1 MAFGISIQ
9 RFAHSL
15 LTTFILV
22 ATTHSVCF
30 AQKPFPG
37 PPDNLTASVTLW
49 TSNQCCGGAI
59 GFDNIKPDECF
70 ALPTNVDSAI
80 YGNSIKFEGLWYERI
95 FVGWGVP
102 KGFSSPNCDNTTQVF
117 DQREPGCFH
126 FPKDRRPRSFSWA
139 LETFSYLPPGWGQP
153 WYRSTMNMTDSNTAK
168 DGAGEREGGTMGC
181 RTPNWFEY
189 VDLRLGRSRRIDVTE
204 SEELLERVTALYS
217 SKDYQGLGHF
227 DEFSRKRDLHFAHRL
242 DACIVVRR
250 PNSSN
255 TPRLPCVALLLEM
268 KCRSVASGERS
279 SATLSIWSIVRERN
293 SGQVPG
299 VESWERANK
308 GNRIAVHGNT
318 LELGAELEEKFDNSV
333 TVIEMRAPLCVF
345 NQGRVQMKGAEGGE
359 IQSQREPF
367 CNGALV

>member
-189 VDLRLGRSRRIDVTE
+189 VDLRLGRSRRIDVTQ
-204 SEELLERVTALYS
+204 SDELLERVTALYS

-227 DEFSRKRDLHFAHRL
+227 DEFLY
-242 DACIVVRR
+242 
-250 PNSSN
+250 
-255 TPRLPCVALLLEM
+255 
-268 KCRSVASGERS
+268 
-279 SATLSIWSIVRERN
+279 
-293 SGQVPG
+293 
-299 VESWERANK
+299 
-308 GNRIAVHGNT
+308 AVN
-318 LELGAELEEKFDNSV
+318 DV
-333 TVIEMRAPLCVF
+333 TVLLFAP
-345 NQGRVQMKGAEGGE
+345 G
-359 IQSQREPF
+359 
-367 CNGALV
+367 